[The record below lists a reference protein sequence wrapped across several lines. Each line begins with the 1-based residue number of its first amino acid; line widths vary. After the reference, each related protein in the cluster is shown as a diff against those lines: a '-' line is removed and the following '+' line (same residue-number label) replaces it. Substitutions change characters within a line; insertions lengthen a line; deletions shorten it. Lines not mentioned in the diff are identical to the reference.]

1 VKWSGSSE
9 TGSRCRNGCAV
20 HSSLYIHLPF
30 CRSKCR
36 YCDFH
41 SIAAHDELIDGY
53 LDAVARE
60 WELRTGDTPV
70 ELTSIYIGGGTPSLL
85 SAAQWERF
93 RSLLLGKLPL
103 SANVEWTVECNPES
117 FTEEKAHLLADTG
130 VNRLTFGIQSMNDR
144 ELATAGRPHRSHE
157 ALETLESDVLNRFRS
172 VGVDV
177 IYGLPGQTPTSFSDT
192 LHLLLGMPVVKHL
205 SAYELTLAPETPFG
219 KHRSL
224 LPFPPE
230 EALEDMV
237 DEVAAVTERYGL
249 RHYEVSNFARSGYE
263 CRHNIGYWNHAPCIG
278 IGCAAHSY
286 RHPVRSWNVADISGY
301 CRSLDEGTLP
311 VEREERITPPMMAHE
326 MLFLGLRQAGGIDE
340 RLFEEKTGIPFTGQA
355 AKDKLEQ
362 FRTRHLLE
370 YIPPFWKPTKK
381 GLFFADFMA
390 RELF

>member
-1 VKWSGSSE
+1 MKWSGSSE

-224 LPFPPE
+224 CRFRPKRHWRIWLTRWRPLLKGTGFDTTRYQISPV
-230 EALEDMV
+230 ADMN
-237 DEVAAVTERYGL
+237 AGITSGTGIM
-249 RHYEVSNFARSGYE
+249 HPVSGSVVP
-263 CRHNIGYWNHAPCIG
+263 HIPIG
-278 IGCAAHSY
+278 IRYVAGMWPTSPDTAGHLMREHC
-286 RHPVRSWNVADISGY
+286 RWNG
-301 CRSLDEGTLP
+301 R
-311 VEREERITPPMMAHE
+311 
-326 MLFLGLRQAGGIDE
+326 
-340 RLFEEKTGIPFTGQA
+340 
-355 AKDKLEQ
+355 
-362 FRTRHLLE
+362 
-370 YIPPFWKPTKK
+370 
-381 GLFFADFMA
+381 
-390 RELF
+390 RELHPP